1 LFILH
6 FLHGLLNKV
15 FMDFRRTIL
24 WVVFLMSG
32 MFLVDGWQRFNG
44 GAGFMGVPNKP
55 AASAA
60 AGTSNTTSSPTKAA
74 DAVPASPVAA
84 VKTSTPT
91 DASTVAT
98 VATAPLQTIKLAND
112 VLAIEVS
119 SAGANIVRA
128 ELLKHRAENDI
139 KANVVLLEGGNK
151 PYFAQTGLLGST
163 ASGAALPN
171 HTAQMVYTVAS
182 SSADKVVLESTIDGV
197 KLTKTIALTAGSYNI
212 AVNHSVSNASTAAIT
227 PSLYLQLL
235 RHGAAV
241 TEGNA
246 ITQPTSTFTGPAVY
260 TEEKKFQKIE
270 FTEIEKGKAKFQNTS
285 KDGEPTWVAMVQH
298 YFVSA
303 WVAKENKA
311 RELEVD
317 AINGADGGRH
327 YRVRSKQ
334 SLGSIPVGAT
344 VSHDATLYVGPQDQD
359 ALEKLSPGLDLV
371 VDYGILTIVAKPM
384 FAALKFFH
392 NLSGNWGWAIVL
404 LTVSI
409 KALLY
414 LPMAMSYRS
423 MAKMK
428 LVAPKM
434 KALQE
439 RHADDKTKLNG
450 AMMELYKTEKIN
462 PLGGCLPILLTI
474 PIFIALYWVLL
485 ASVEMRNA
493 PWIGWITN
501 LAVPDQWYVLP
512 VLLAATMWAQFKLS
526 PTPPDPM
533 QARVMMI
540 MQGVFAIMFLFFPA
554 GLNLYYFVNNLLS
567 IAQQKFITMQLEK
580 EGLQEK
586 VVKPTKLKR

>member
-1 LFILH
+1 
-6 FLHGLLNKV
+6 
-15 FMDFRRTIL
+15 MDFRRTVL
-24 WVVFLMSG
+24 WVIFLMSG
-32 MFLVDGWQRFNG
+32 MFLVDGWQRYNG
-44 GAGFMGVPNKP
+44 GAGFMGTPPKAAVTAPSTAGTAP
-55 AASAA
+55 AAMVA
-60 AGTSNTTSSPTKAA
+60 KAA
-74 DAVPASPVAA
+74 DAVPNAA
-84 VKTSTPT
+84 TPAKATTPT
-91 DASTVAT
+91 D
-98 VATAPLQTIKLAND
+98 TAPAAAVQTLKLVND
-112 VLAIEVS
+112 VLAIEVT
-119 SAGANIVRA
+119 SAGGNVVRA
-128 ELLKHRAENDI
+128 ELLKHKDEKDQA
-139 KANVVLLEGGNK
+139 KNVVLLEGGSK
-151 PYFAQTGLLGST
+151 PYFAQTGLLGQT
-163 ASGAALPN
+163 ASGAAFPN
-171 HTAQMVYTVAS
+171 HTAQTVYTVVS
-182 SSADKVVLESTIDGV
+182 SSADKVVLEAVADGV
-197 KLTKTIALTAGSYNI
+197 KLTKTIALKAGSYNI
-212 AVNHSVSNASTAAIT
+212 AVNHSVSNGSAAAIT

-235 RHGAAV
+235 RHGGAV

-270 FTEIEKGKAKFQNTS
+270 FSEIEKGKAKFHNAS

-317 AINGADGGRH
+317 AINGADNGRH

-334 SLGSIPVGAT
+334 ALGSIAPGAS
-344 VSHDATLYVGPQDQD
+344 VNHEATLYVGPQDQD
-359 ALEKLSPGLDLV
+359 ELEKLSPGLDLV
-371 VDYGILTIVAKPM
+371 VDYGILTVVAKPM

-392 NLSGNWGWAIVL
+392 GLTGNWGWAIVL
-404 LTVSI
+404 LTVAI

-428 LVAPKM
+428 IVAPKM

-450 AMMELYKTEKIN
+450 AMMELYRTEKIN
-462 PLGGCLPILLTI
+462 PLGGCLPILFTI
-474 PIFIALYWVLL
+474 PVFIALYWVLL

-554 GLNLYYFVNNLLS
+554 GLNLYYLVNNALS

-580 EGLQEK
+580 EGLSEK
-586 VVKPTKLKR
+586 VVKPAKIKK

>member
-1 LFILH
+1 
-6 FLHGLLNKV
+6 
-15 FMDFRRTIL
+15 
-24 WVVFLMSG
+24 
-32 MFLVDGWQRFNG
+32 
-44 GAGFMGVPNKP
+44 
-55 AASAA
+55 
-60 AGTSNTTSSPTKAA
+60 
-74 DAVPASPVAA
+74 
-84 VKTSTPT
+84 
-91 DASTVAT
+91 
-98 VATAPLQTIKLAND
+98 
-112 VLAIEVS
+112 
-119 SAGANIVRA
+119 
-128 ELLKHRAENDI
+128 
-139 KANVVLLEGGNK
+139 
-151 PYFAQTGLLGST
+151 LLGQT
-163 ASGAALPN
+163 VSGAILPN
-171 HTAQMVYTVAS
+171 HTLQTAFAVVS
-182 SSADKVVLESTIDGV
+182 SSATQVVLEAAADGV
-197 KLTKTIALTAGSYNI
+197 KFTKTIALTPGSYNVTVKHTVTNGS
-212 AVNHSVSNASTAAIT
+212 AAAIT

-235 RHGAAV
+235 RHGGAI

-270 FTEIEKGKAKFQNTS
+270 FSEIEKGKAKFHNNS
-285 KDGEPTWVAMVQH
+285 KDGEPVWVAMVQH

-303 WVAKENKA
+303 WVSKDKKA
-311 RELEVD
+311 TDLEVD
-317 AINGADGGRH
+317 AINGADNGRH

-334 SLGSIPVGAT
+334 ALGSIAPG
-344 VSHDATLYVGPQDQD
+344 VSVNHEATLYVGPQDQD

-371 VDYGILTIVAKPM
+371 VDYGILTIIAKPM

-392 NLSGNWGWAIVL
+392 GLTNNWGWAIVL
-404 LTVSI
+404 LTVAI

-439 RHADDKTKLNG
+439 RHAEDKTKLNT
-450 AMMELYKTEKIN
+450 AMMELYRTEKIN
-462 PLGGCLPILLTI
+462 PLGGCLPILFTI
-474 PIFIALYWVLL
+474 PVFIALYWVLL

-493 PWIGWITN
+493 PWMGWITN
-501 LAVPDQWYVLP
+501 LAAPDQWYVLP

-554 GLNLYYFVNNLLS
+554 GLNLYYLVNNALS

-586 VVKPTKLKR
+586 VVKPAKVKK

>member
-1 LFILH
+1 
-6 FLHGLLNKV
+6 
-15 FMDFRRTIL
+15 MDFRRTIL

-44 GAGFMGVPNKP
+44 GAGFMGVPNK
-55 AASAA
+55 AASTAATSAA
-60 AGTSNTTSSPTKAA
+60 ANVPTASPANKAA
-74 DAVPASPVAA
+74 DAVPANTTPSPSA
-84 VKTSTPT
+84 TPS
-91 DASTVAT
+91 DVPGVAT
-98 VATAPLQTIKLAND
+98 SAAPTATAPAQTIKLAND
-112 VLAIEVS
+112 VLALEVNT
-119 SAGANIVRA
+119 AGGSITRA
-128 ELLKHRAENDI
+128 ELLKHKDEKDHA
-139 KANVVLLEGGNK
+139 KNVVLLESGGK
-151 PYFAQTGLLGST
+151 PYLAQTGLLGST

-171 HTAQMVYTVAS
+171 HTATSIFTVQS
-182 SSADKVVLESTIDGV
+182 STADKLVLEAVVDGV
-197 KLTKTIALTAGSYNI
+197 KLIKTIALTAGSYNI
-212 AVNHSVSNASTAAIT
+212 AVNHTVNNASTAAIT

-235 RHGAAV
+235 RHGGAV

-270 FTEIEKGKAKFQNTS
+270 FSEIEKGKAKFQKTS

-303 WVAKENKA
+303 WVAKDNKA

-317 AINGADGGRH
+317 AINAADNGRH

-334 SLGSIPVGAT
+334 ALGSIAAGAS
-344 VSHDATLYVGPQDQD
+344 VSHNATLYIGPQDQD
-359 ALEKLSPGLDLV
+359 ELEKLSPGLDLV
-371 VDYGILTIVAKPM
+371 VDYGIFTVIAKPM
-384 FAALKFFH
+384 FAVLKFFH
-392 NLSGNWGWAIVL
+392 GLTSNWGWAIVL
-404 LTVSI
+404 LTISV
-409 KALLY
+409 KALFY

-428 LVAPKM
+428 NLAPKM

-439 RHADDKTKLNG
+439 RHGDDKAKLS
-450 AMMELYKTEKIN
+450 AATMEMYRTEKIN

-474 PIFIALYWVLL
+474 PVFISLYQVLL

-512 VLLAATMWAQFKLS
+512 VLLALTMWAQFKLS

-533 QARVMMI
+533 QAKVMMI

-554 GLNLYYFVNNLLS
+554 GLNLYYLVNNALS
-567 IAQQKFITMQLEK
+567 IAQQKYITMQLEK

-586 VVKPTKLKR
+586 VVKTAKPKK

>member
-1 LFILH
+1 
-6 FLHGLLNKV
+6 
-15 FMDFRRTIL
+15 MDFRRTVL
-24 WVVFLMSG
+24 WVVFLMSA
-32 MFLVDGWQRFNG
+32 MFLVDGWQRHNG

-55 AASAA
+55 STSNDASAKA
-60 AGTSNTTSSPTKAA
+60 SNTPAATAPKAA
-74 DAVPASPVAA
+74 DAVPNTASAVKPATPGDAAPAATAAA
-84 VKTSTPT
+84 V
-91 DASTVAT
+91 
-98 VATAPLQTIKLAND
+98 QTIKLAND
-112 VLAIEVS
+112 VLAIEVT
-119 SAGANIVRA
+119 SAGANIIRA
-128 ELLKHRAENDI
+128 ELLKHKDEQDN
-139 KANVVLLEGGNK
+139 KKNVVLLESGSK
-151 PYFAQTGLLGST
+151 PYLAQTGLLGQT
-163 ASGAALPN
+163 ANGTALPN
-171 HTAQMVYTVAS
+171 HTSLTAYTVVS
-182 SSADKVVLESTIDGV
+182 SSADKVVLEAMADGV
-197 KLTKTIALTAGSYNI
+197 KLTKTIALKAGSYNI
-212 AVNHSVSNASTAAIT
+212 AVNHSISNGSAAAIT

-235 RHGAAV
+235 RHGGAI

-270 FTEIEKGKAKFQNTS
+270 FTDIEKGKAKFHNTS

-317 AINGADGGRH
+317 AINGADNGRH

-334 SLGSIPVGAT
+334 PLGSIAPGAS
-344 VSHDATLYVGPQDQD
+344 VSHEATLYVGPQDQD
-359 ALEKLSPGLDLV
+359 ELEKLSPGLDLV
-371 VDYGILTIVAKPM
+371 VDYGILTVVAKPM

-392 NLSGNWGWAIVL
+392 GLTGNWGWAIVL
-404 LTVSI
+404 LTVLI

-428 LVAPKM
+428 IVAPKM

-439 RHADDKTKLNG
+439 RHGDDKAKLNT
-450 AMMELYKTEKIN
+450 AMMELYRNEKIN
-462 PLGGCLPILLTI
+462 PLGGCLPILFTI
-474 PIFIALYWVLL
+474 PVFISLYWVLL

-554 GLNLYYFVNNLLS
+554 GLNLYYLVNNALS
-567 IAQQKFITMQLEK
+567 IAQQKYITVQLEK
-580 EGLQEK
+580 EGLSEK
-586 VVKPTKLKR
+586 VVKPAKIKK

>member
-1 LFILH
+1 
-6 FLHGLLNKV
+6 
-15 FMDFRRTIL
+15 MDFRRTIL

-32 MFLVDGWQRFNG
+32 MFLVDGWQRYNG
-44 GAGFMGVPNKP
+44 GAGFMGVKP
-55 AASAA
+55 KAAASAQA
-60 AGTSNTTSSPTKAA
+60 STA
-74 DAVPASPVAA
+74 PAPVAA
-84 VKTSTPT
+84 DVVPIAASVAKIATPA
-91 DASTVAT
+91 DSA
-98 VATAPLQTIKLAND
+98 APAAAPAPVQVLKMSND
-112 VLAIEVS
+112 VLAIQVS
-119 SAGANIVRA
+119 SAGGNIVRA
-128 ELLKHRAENDI
+128 ELLKHKAEKDI
-139 KANVVLLEGGNK
+139 SQNVVLLEEGNK
-151 PYFAQTGLLGST
+151 PYLAQTGLLGQT

-171 HTAQMVYTVAS
+171 HTAQTVYTVVS
-182 SSADKVVLESTIDGV
+182 SAADKVVLEAVADGV
-197 KLTKTIALTAGSYNI
+197 KLTKTIALTPGSYNI
-212 AVNHSVSNASTAAIT
+212 GVKHTVSNASAAAIT

-235 RHGAAV
+235 RHGGAV

-270 FTEIEKGKAKFQNTS
+270 FTDIEKGKAKFHNTS

-317 AINGADGGRH
+317 AINGADNGRH

-334 SLGSIPVGAT
+334 ALGSIAPGAS
-344 VSHDATLYVGPQDQD
+344 VNHEATLYIGPQDQD
-359 ALEKLSPGLDLV
+359 ELEKLSPGLDLV

-392 NLSGNWGWAIVL
+392 SLTNNWGWAIVL
-404 LTVSI
+404 LTVAI

-450 AMMELYKTEKIN
+450 AMMELYRTEKIN
-462 PLGGCLPILLTI
+462 PLGGCLPILFTI
-474 PIFIALYWVLL
+474 PVFISLYWVLL

-493 PWIGWITN
+493 PWIAWITN
-501 LAVPDQWYVLP
+501 LAAPDQWYVLP
-512 VLLAATMWAQFKLS
+512 ALLALTMWAQFKLS

-554 GLNLYYFVNNLLS
+554 GLNLYYLVNNALS

-580 EGLQEK
+580 EGLSEK
-586 VVKPTKLKR
+586 VVKVAKVKK

>member
-1 LFILH
+1 
-6 FLHGLLNKV
+6 V
-15 FMDFRRTIL
+15 Y
-24 WVVFLMSG
+24 
-32 MFLVDGWQRFNG
+32 
-44 GAGFMGVPNKP
+44 
-55 AASAA
+55 
-60 AGTSNTTSSPTKAA
+60 
-74 DAVPASPVAA
+74 
-84 VKTSTPT
+84 
-91 DASTVAT
+91 TV
-98 VATAPLQTIKLAND
+98 
-112 VLAIEVS
+112 VS
-119 SAGANIVRA
+119 SA
-128 ELLKHRAENDI
+128 
-139 KANVVLLEGGNK
+139 
-151 PYFAQTGLLGST
+151 
-163 ASGAALPN
+163 
-171 HTAQMVYTVAS
+171 
-182 SSADKVVLESTIDGV
+182 ADKVVLEAVADGV
-197 KLTKTIALTAGSYNI
+197 KLTKTIALTPGSYNI
-212 AVNHSVSNASTAAIT
+212 GVKHTVSNASAAAIT

-235 RHGAAV
+235 RHGGAV

-270 FTEIEKGKAKFQNTS
+270 FTDIEKGKAKFHNTS

-317 AINGADGGRH
+317 AINGADNGRH

-334 SLGSIPVGAT
+334 ALGSIAPGAS
-344 VSHDATLYVGPQDQD
+344 VNHEATLYIGPQDQD
-359 ALEKLSPGLDLV
+359 ELEKLSPGLDLV

-392 NLSGNWGWAIVL
+392 SLTNNWGWAIVL
-404 LTVSI
+404 LTVAI

-450 AMMELYKTEKIN
+450 AMMELYRTEKIN
-462 PLGGCLPILLTI
+462 PLGGCLPILFTI
-474 PIFIALYWVLL
+474 PVFISLYWVLL

-493 PWIGWITN
+493 PWIAWITN
-501 LAVPDQWYVLP
+501 LAAPDQWYVLP
-512 VLLAATMWAQFKLS
+512 ALLALTMWAQFKLS

-554 GLNLYYFVNNLLS
+554 GLNLYYLVNNALS

-580 EGLQEK
+580 EGLSEK
-586 VVKPTKLKR
+586 VVKVAKVKK

>member
-1 LFILH
+1 
-6 FLHGLLNKV
+6 
-15 FMDFRRTIL
+15 MDFRRTIL

-32 MFLVDGWQRFNG
+32 MFLVDGWQKFNG
-44 GAGFMGVPNKP
+44 QPGFMGVPNKP

-60 AGTSNTTSSPTKAA
+60 PATASTAA
-74 DAVPASPVAA
+74 STPKVTDAVPATAASVAKSSTPSTPNDMAVVSTPAAAA
-84 VKTSTPT
+84 V
-91 DASTVAT
+91 
-98 VATAPLQTIKLAND
+98 QTIKLAND
-112 VLAIEVS
+112 VLAIEIS

-128 ELLKHRAENDI
+128 ELLKHKAEHDI
-139 KANVVLLEGGNK
+139 KANVVLLESGNK
-151 PYFAQTGLLGST
+151 PYLAQTGLLGNT
-163 ASGAALPN
+163 AGGTALPN
-171 HTAQMVYTVAS
+171 HTAQTVYTVVS
-182 SSADKVVLESTIDGV
+182 SSADKAVLEAVADGV
-197 KLTKTIALTAGSYNI
+197 KLTKTIALKAGSYNI
-212 AVNHSVSNASTAAIT
+212 AVNHAVSNGSSAAIT

-235 RHGAAV
+235 RHGGAV

-270 FTEIEKGKAKFQNTS
+270 FSEIEKGKAKFHNTS

-317 AINGADGGRH
+317 AINGADNGRH

-334 SLGSIPVGAT
+334 ALGSIPVGGS

-359 ALEKLSPGLDLV
+359 VLEKVAPGLDLV
-371 VDYGILTIVAKPM
+371 VDYGMFTIIAKPM
-384 FAALKFFH
+384 FAILKFFH
-392 NLSGNWGWAIVL
+392 GVTSNWGWAIIL
-404 LTVSI
+404 LTLSI
-409 KALLY
+409 KAMLY
-414 LPMAMSYRS
+414 LPMAISYRS

-428 LVAPKM
+428 NVAPKM

-439 RHADDKTKLNG
+439 KFKDDKTKLSP
-450 AMMELYKTEKIN
+450 AMMDLYKTEKIN
-462 PLGGCLPILLTI
+462 PMAGCLPILLTI
-474 PIFIALYWVLL
+474 PVFFALFLVLQG
-485 ASVEMRNA
+485 SVEMRNA

-501 LAVPDQWYVLP
+501 LAVPDPWYVLP
-512 VLLAATMWAQFKLS
+512 VLLGLTMWAQFKLS

-533 QARVMMI
+533 QAKVMMI

-567 IAQQKFITMQLEK
+567 IAQQKFITVQLEK

-586 VVKPTKLKR
+586 VVKPAKVKR

>member
-1 LFILH
+1 
-6 FLHGLLNKV
+6 
-15 FMDFRRTIL
+15 MDFRRTII

-32 MFLVDGWQRFNG
+32 MFLVDGWQRYNG
-44 GAGFMGVPNKP
+44 GAGFMGVPNK
-55 AASAA
+55 AA
-60 AGTSNTTSSPTKAA
+60 ATAAGAAPATTTKAA
-74 DAVPASPVAA
+74 DAVPNTTAA
-84 VKTSTPT
+84 VKMATPT
-91 DASTVAT
+91 DVAPSAK
-98 VATAPLQTIKLAND
+98 VQTIKLAND

-119 SAGANIVRA
+119 SAGGNIVRA
-128 ELLKHRAENDI
+128 ELLKHKDEKDLN
-139 KANVVLLEGGNK
+139 KNVVLLESGNK
-151 PYFAQTGLLGST
+151 PYLAQTGLLGQT

-171 HTAQMVYTVAS
+171 HTAQTVYTVVS
-182 SSADKVVLESTIDGV
+182 STADKVVLEAAVDGV
-197 KLTKTIALTAGSYNI
+197 KLTKTISLNAGSYNI
-212 AVNHSVSNASTAAIT
+212 GVNHVVTNGSGAAIT

-235 RHGAAV
+235 RHGGAV

-246 ITQPTSTFTGPAVY
+246 LTSPTSTFTGPAVY

-270 FTEIEKGKAKFQNTS
+270 FTDIEKGKTKFHNNS
-285 KDGEPTWVAMVQH
+285 KDGEPTWIAMVQH

-303 WVAKENKA
+303 WVTKENKA
-311 RELEVD
+311 RDLEVD
-317 AINGADGGRH
+317 AINGVDNGRH

-334 SLGSIPVGAT
+334 ALGSIAPGAS
-344 VSHDATLYVGPQDQD
+344 VNHEATLYVGPQDQD

-392 NLSGNWGWAIVL
+392 SLTSNWGWAIVL

-428 LVAPKM
+428 IVAPKM

-450 AMMELYKTEKIN
+450 AMMELYRTEKIN
-462 PLGGCLPILLTI
+462 PLGGCLPILFTI
-474 PIFIALYWVLL
+474 PVFISLYWVLL

-501 LAVPDQWYVLP
+501 LAAPDQWYVLP
-512 VLLAATMWAQFKLS
+512 ALLALTMWAQFKLS

-554 GLNLYYFVNNLLS
+554 GLNLYYLVNNALS

-580 EGLQEK
+580 EGLSEK
-586 VVKPTKLKR
+586 VIKPVKIKK

>member
-1 LFILH
+1 
-6 FLHGLLNKV
+6 
-15 FMDFRRTIL
+15 MDFRRTIL

-32 MFLVDGWQRFNG
+32 MFLVDGWQRYNG
-44 GAGFMGVPNKP
+44 GAGFMGVPNKAGIANAP
-55 AASAA
+55 AAGAAPASVAAKAEDAVPNAASA
-60 AGTSNTTSSPTKAA
+60 
-74 DAVPASPVAA
+74 
-84 VKTSTPT
+84 KTPTPT
-91 DASTVAT
+91 DA
-98 VATAPLQTIKLAND
+98 APAANAAPVQTIKLAND
-112 VLAIEVS
+112 VLAIEMS
-119 SAGANIVRA
+119 SAGGSIVRA
-128 ELLKHRAENDI
+128 ELLKHKDEKDLN
-139 KANVVLLEGGNK
+139 KNVVLLESGNK
-151 PYFAQTGLLGST
+151 PYLAQTGLLGQT

-171 HTAQMVYTVAS
+171 HTAQTVFTVVS
-182 SSADKVVLESTIDGV
+182 NTVDKAVLEAVADGV
-197 KLTKTIALTAGSYNI
+197 KLTKTISLTPGSYNI
-212 AVNHSVSNASTAAIT
+212 TVNHAVTNGSAAAIS

-235 RHGAAV
+235 RHGGAV

-270 FTEIEKGKAKFQNTS
+270 FTEIEKGKTKFNNTS

-311 RELEVD
+311 RELEAD
-317 AINGADGGRH
+317 AITGADNGRH
-327 YRVRSKQ
+327 YRIRSKQ
-334 SLGSIPVGAT
+334 ALGSIAPGA
-344 VSHDATLYVGPQDQD
+344 SINHQATLYVGPQDQD
-359 ALEKLSPGLDLV
+359 ELEKLSPGLDLV

-392 NLSGNWGWAIVL
+392 GLTNNWGWAIVL
-404 LTVSI
+404 LTVAI

-428 LVAPKM
+428 IVAPKM

-450 AMMELYKTEKIN
+450 AMMELYRTEKIN
-462 PLGGCLPILLTI
+462 PLGGCLPILFTI
-474 PIFIALYWVLL
+474 PVFISLYWVLL

-512 VLLAATMWAQFKLS
+512 VLLALTMWAQFKLS

-554 GLNLYYFVNNLLS
+554 GLNLYYLVNNALS

-580 EGLQEK
+580 EGLSEK
-586 VVKPTKLKR
+586 IVKPAKVKK

>member
-1 LFILH
+1 
-6 FLHGLLNKV
+6 
-15 FMDFRRTIL
+15 MDFRRTIL

-44 GAGFMGVPNKP
+44 GAGFMGVPNKAAIA
-55 AASAA
+55 AASATSATNTPA
-60 AGTSNTTSSPTKAA
+60 APLA
-74 DAVPASPVAA
+74 
-84 VKTSTPT
+84 KTSDGVPNTASHAKANTPA
-91 DASTVAT
+91 D
-98 VATAPLQTIKLAND
+98 TAPTTTAPVQTIKLAND

-119 SAGANIVRA
+119 SAGGNIVRA
-128 ELLKHRAENDI
+128 ELLKHKAEKDI
-139 KANVVLLEGGNK
+139 QQNVVLLEQGNK
-151 PYFAQTGLLGST
+151 PYLAQTGLLGQT
-163 ASGAALPN
+163 ASGAELPN
-171 HTAQMVYTVAS
+171 HTLKTVYTVVS
-182 SSADKVVLESTIDGV
+182 STANKVVLEAVSDGV
-197 KLTKTIALTAGSYNI
+197 KLNKTITLNPGSYNI
-212 AVNHSVSNASTAAIT
+212 GVNHLVTNASAAAIT

-235 RHGAAV
+235 RHGGAV

-270 FTEIEKGKAKFQNTS
+270 FTDIEKGKAKFHNSS

-317 AINGADGGRH
+317 AINGADNGRH

-334 SLGSIPVGAT
+334 SLGSIAPGAS
-344 VSHDATLYVGPQDQD
+344 VNHEATLYVGPQDQD
-359 ALEKLSPGLDLV
+359 ELEKLSPGLDLV
-371 VDYGILTIVAKPM
+371 VDYGILTIIAKPM

-392 NLSGNWGWAIVL
+392 GLSGNWGWAIVL
-404 LTVSI
+404 LTVAI

-428 LVAPKM
+428 IVAPKM

-450 AMMELYKTEKIN
+450 AMMELYRTEKIN
-462 PLGGCLPILLTI
+462 PLGGCLPILFTI
-474 PIFIALYWVLL
+474 PIFISLYWVLL

-501 LAVPDQWYVLP
+501 LAAPDQWFVLP
-512 VLLAATMWAQFKLS
+512 ALLALTMWAQFKLS

-554 GLNLYYFVNNLLS
+554 GLNLYYLVNNALS
-567 IAQQKFITMQLEK
+567 IAQQKFITLQLEK
-580 EGLQEK
+580 EGLSEK
-586 VVKPTKLKR
+586 VVKPAKIKK

>member
-1 LFILH
+1 
-6 FLHGLLNKV
+6 
-15 FMDFRRTIL
+15 MDFRRTIL

-44 GAGFMGVPNKP
+44 GAGFMGIPNKP
-55 AASAA
+55 TTSAA
-60 AGTSNTTSSPTKAA
+60 AGSSNTSNTSNISSNTPKAA
-74 DAVPASPVAA
+74 DAVPASPVTAA
-84 VKTSTPT
+84 KASTPSDT
-91 DASTVAT
+91 PAVAAGAAG
-98 VATAPLQTIKLAND
+98 ATAPVQTIKLTND

-128 ELLKHRAENDI
+128 ELLKHKAENDI

-197 KLTKTIALTAGSYNI
+197 KLIKTIALTAGSYNI

-270 FTEIEKGKAKFQNTS
+270 FAEIEKGKAKFHNSS
-285 KDGEPTWVAMVQH
+285 KDGEPTWIAMVQH

-334 SLGSIPVGAT
+334 ALGSIPVGAS
-344 VSHDATLYVGPQDQD
+344 VSHDAILYVGPQDQD

-586 VVKPTKLKR
+586 VVKTIKVKR

>member
-1 LFILH
+1 
-6 FLHGLLNKV
+6 
-15 FMDFRRTIL
+15 MDFRRTIL

-44 GAGFMGVPNKP
+44 GTGFMGVPNKP
-55 AASAA
+55 ATSAA
-60 AGTSNTTSSPTKAA
+60 ASISGTTTSATKGI
-74 DAVPASPVAA
+74 DAVPASA
-84 VKTSTPT
+84 VTVTKASTPG
-91 DASTVAT
+91 DALTAAA
-98 VATAPLQTIKLAND
+98 ATATPAQIIKLSND
-112 VLAIEVS
+112 VLAIEVTS
-119 SAGANIVRA
+119 VGANVVRA
-128 ELLKHRAENDI
+128 ELLKHRAENNI
-139 KANVVLLEGGNK
+139 KANMVLLEGGNK
-151 PYFAQTGLLGST
+151 PYFAQTGL
-163 ASGAALPN
+163 SGETGNKKALPN
-171 HTAQMVYTVAS
+171 HTQETVFAVVS
-182 SSADKVVLESTIDGV
+182 STSDKVVLESVVDDV
-197 KLTKTIALTAGSYNI
+197 KLTKTIAMTPGSYNI
-212 AVNHSVSNASTAAIT
+212 AVNHTVNNASTATIS
-227 PSLYLQLL
+227 PSLYLQLM
-235 RHGAAV
+235 RHGGAV

-270 FTEIEKGKAKFQNTS
+270 FTEIEKNKAKFQNTT
-285 KDGEPTWVAMVQH
+285 KDGESSWVAMVQH

-303 WVAKENKA
+303 WVVKENKA
-311 RELEVD
+311 RNLSTS
-317 AINGADGGRH
+317 AITGADGGRY
-327 YRVRSKQ
+327 YRVTSMQ
-334 SLGSIPVGAT
+334 SLGNITTGGT
-344 VSHDATLYVGPQDQD
+344 VSHDATLYIGPQDQD

-371 VDYGILTIVAKPM
+371 VDYGILTIFAKPM

-392 NLSGNWGWAIVL
+392 SLSGNWGWAIVL

-428 LVAPKM
+428 IVAPKM

-439 RHADDKTKLNG
+439 RYADDKTKLNG

-512 VLLAATMWAQFKLS
+512 MLLAATMWAQFKLS

-533 QARVMMI
+533 QAKVMMI

-567 IAQQKFITMQLEK
+567 IAQQKYITMQLEK

-586 VVKPTKLKR
+586 VVKVTKIKR

>member
-1 LFILH
+1 LY

-60 AGTSNTTSSPTKAA
+60 AGSSNTSSSTSKAA
-74 DAVPASPVAA
+74 DAVPASPAA
-84 VKTSTPT
+84 AAKTSTPS
-91 DASTVAT
+91 DAPAVVA
-98 VATAPLQTIKLAND
+98 VAAAPVQIIKLTND

-128 ELLKHRAENDI
+128 ELLKHKAENDI
-139 KANVVLLEGGNK
+139 KANMVLLEGGNK
-151 PYFAQTGLLGST
+151 PYFAQTGLLGNT
-163 ASGAALPN
+163 ASGAVLPN
-171 HTAQMVYTVAS
+171 HTAQMAYTVAS
-182 SSADKVVLESTIDGV
+182 SSADKVVLESTVDGV
-197 KLTKTIALTAGSYNI
+197 KLTKTVALTAGSYNI
-212 AVNHSVSNASTAAIT
+212 AVNHSVSNGSTAAIT

-270 FTEIEKGKAKFQNTS
+270 FTEIEKGKAKFHNTS
-285 KDGEPTWVAMVQH
+285 KDGESTWVAMVQH

-317 AINGADGGRH
+317 AINGTDGGRH

-334 SLGSIPVGAT
+334 ALGSVPAGGSI
-344 VSHDATLYVGPQDQD
+344 SHDATLYVGPQDQD

-371 VDYGILTIVAKPM
+371 VDYGILTIFAKPM

-392 NLSGNWGWAIVL
+392 GLSGNWGWAIVL

-567 IAQQKFITMQLEK
+567 IAQQKFITVQLEK

-586 VVKPTKLKR
+586 VVKPTKVKR

>member
-1 LFILH
+1 
-6 FLHGLLNKV
+6 
-15 FMDFRRTIL
+15 MDFRRTIL

-55 AASAA
+55 TTSAA
-60 AGTSNTTSSPTKAA
+60 ASTGGTATTTSKAV
-74 DAVPASPVAA
+74 DAVPASAITA
-84 VKTSTPT
+84 TKASTPG
-91 DASTVAT
+91 DASTAAASTAT
-98 VATAPLQTIKLAND
+98 SAQIIKLSND
-112 VLAIEVS
+112 VLAIEVT

-128 ELLKHRAENDI
+128 ELLKHRAENDVN
-139 KANVVLLEGGNK
+139 ANMILLEGGNK
-151 PYFAQTGLLGST
+151 PYFAQTGL
-163 ASGAALPN
+163 SGETVNKKALPN
-171 HTAQMVYTVAS
+171 HTQETVFTVVS
-182 SSADKVVLESTIDGV
+182 STSDKVVLESVVDDV
-197 KLTKTIALTAGSYNI
+197 KLTKTIAMTPGSYNI
-212 AVNHSVSNASTAAIT
+212 AVNHTVNNASTATIS
-227 PSLYLQLL
+227 PSLYLQLM
-235 RHGAAV
+235 RHGGAV

-270 FTEIEKGKAKFQNTS
+270 FTEIEKNKAKFQNTT
-285 KDGEPTWVAMVQH
+285 KDGEPSWVAMVQH

-311 RELEVD
+311 RNLSTS
-317 AINGADGGRH
+317 AITGADGGRY
-327 YRVRSKQ
+327 YRITSMQ
-334 SLGSIPVGAT
+334 SLGNISSGGT

-371 VDYGILTIVAKPM
+371 VDYGILTIFAKPM

-392 NLSGNWGWAIVL
+392 GLSGNWGWAIVL

-428 LVAPKM
+428 IVAPKM

-439 RHADDKTKLNG
+439 RYADDKTKLNG

-533 QARVMMI
+533 QAKVMMI

-567 IAQQKFITMQLEK
+567 IAQQKYITMQLEK

-586 VVKPTKLKR
+586 VVKATKVKR